1 MSIPV
6 NTVTGSSNN
15 KNDSQITTNIATP
28 PENKID
34 SCPTF
39 TTSLFHAT
47 PSPSEALR
55 KRRDNNIMGFPQDV
69 GTFFTPT
76 QQHHPLYTIDRR
88 TGLKVTIN
96 SKVDR
101 GFFLADNDWTCYRRN
116 YFQISS
122 TFSISAL
129 DNSVDESEVSC
140 IIEVEGQTHA
150 VTQFLLAISA
160 KVSNS
165 DKKIDLVQHTP
176 KRDKGPQMVPVLKPI
191 HPGGNLNLNLVGTYS
206 NIVTFERIQFK
217 TATANNGKR
226 RAAQQYYVVMIDLY
240 AQADNNESYKLATT
254 TSAPLV
260 VRGRSPGHYA
270 DSHERFNPIQM
281 HQAFPNDAHHMTMAA
296 PNVAPPPGMI
306 PGDFNGS
313 FPGHYSHYPP
323 PFHGF
328 PPGSLIMTAAG
339 PSNAGHVAFHPE
351 HTDQNFMVQ
360 NIHEP
365 GPVATS
371 TASLPGDKHIVKI
384 EMQPQPSH
392 IQNNSISSTV
402 YHSQELVEGFHLYH
416 GQPANGQPANSV
428 ANKAELKQT
437 SSNDPKKKN
446 SETHGNNSNT
456 SDTPAT
462 VTDSPPPVI
471 VASGATKKTSSTETT
486 NEGTNVTNS
495 SNNEALNETKTN
507 DDGVTTTT
515 TSPTIKNEH
524 DEKVKV

>member
-15 KNDSQITTNIATP
+15 KNDSQIATNIATP

-69 GTFFTPT
+69 
-76 QQHHPLYTIDRR
+76 
-88 TGLKVTIN
+88 
-96 SKVDR
+96 VDR

-371 TASLPGDKHIVKI
+371 TASLPGDKHLVKI

>member
-88 TGLKVTIN
+88 TG
-96 SKVDR
+96 
-101 GFFLADNDWTCYRRN
+101 
-116 YFQISS
+116 S

-471 VASGATKKTSSTETT
+471 VAS
-486 NEGTNVTNS
+486 
-495 SNNEALNETKTN
+495 ALNETKTN